1 MQAKKLHLSLTPAG
15 KVCLDLKGKK
25 QKQKTSNL
33 GKYRISQ
40 AGKDPQGSIKSN
52 SWLHMVVQHSVAQ
65 GLAYEQPIL
74 LPPVQGWQG
83 HKAMQTGSDREV
95 GRGSEGNLSSWTT

>member
-1 MQAKKLHLSLTPAG
+1 
-15 KVCLDLKGKK
+15 
-25 QKQKTSNL
+25 
-33 GKYRISQ
+33 
-40 AGKDPQGSIKSN
+40 
-52 SWLHMVVQHSVAQ
+52 MVVQHSVAQ